1 MESQLLR
8 GEEKQQP
15 QFVSKEVD
23 GEEEEE
29 EEVEGSGRE
38 REKAA
43 CSPVVLQAL
52 CQEPAFTLGTKE
64 TLSFLW

>member
-1 MESQLLR
+1 MESQLFGGKKSSNPSLCPR
-8 GEEKQQP
+8 RQ
-15 QFVSKEVD
+15 S
-23 GEEEEE
+23 GEEEKE

-43 CSPVVLQAL
+43 CPPAVLQAL
-52 CQEPAFTLGTKE
+52 CQEPAFTLGPKE